1 MKLYPECRQCILQ
14 QAQRSPQRFTDDPAL
29 RAKILADAQQ
39 LVSDFPADGMPPELG
54 GQFHR
59 MMSRHLG
66 LSDPYVR
73 EKERANNAML
83 RLLPALRD
91 RVLSSED
98 PIATA
103 TRFCIAANMIDFG
116 APGGLRDTAPLQGLL
131 EDSLNATV
139 RGFQSDPVSA
149 FAAQCAQAQRILYIC
164 DNAGEIVADR
174 LLVEQLPRGR
184 VTVAVR
190 SAPVLNDALL
200 ADAQLVGM
208 PEVATVMTTGC
219 AEPGVPLHRASD
231 AFLRVFHA
239 ADLIIAKGQGN
250 FETLDEAAA
259 PIWFLLCVKCD
270 VVAARL
276 SCNIGDMVLAHAS
289 QLPPG

>member
-29 RAKILADAQQ
+29 RAKIFTEAQQ
-39 LVSDFPADGMPPELG
+39 LVSDFSPDGMPPELG

-59 MMSRHLG
+59 MMSQHLG
-66 LSDPYVR
+66 KSDPYAR
-73 EKERANNAML
+73 EKEQANTAML

-91 RVLSSED
+91 RVVQSEN

-103 TRFCIAANMIDFG
+103 TRLCIAANMIDFG

-131 EDSLNATV
+131 EDSLNAPV
-139 RGFQSDPVSA
+139 RGFQGEPPSVFS
-149 FAAQCAQAQRILYIC
+149 AQCAQAQRILYIC

-174 LLVEQLPRGR
+174 LLVEQLPRGC

-200 ADAQLVGM
+200 ADAQVAGM

-219 AEPGVPLHRASD
+219 ADPGVPLHRASE
-231 AFLRVFHA
+231 AFLHAFHA

-250 FETLDEAAA
+250 FETLDDVAA
-259 PIWFLLCVKCD
+259 PLWFLLCVKCD
-270 VVAARL
+270 VVAERL
-276 SCNIGDMVLAHAS
+276 SCSIGDMVLVHAS
-289 QLPPG
+289 QLPPE

>member
-1 MKLYPECRQCILQ
+1 MLQ

-29 RAKILADAQQ
+29 SAKIFTEAQE
-39 LVSDFPADGMPPELG
+39 LIRNFSADGMPPELG
-54 GQFHR
+54 GEFHR
-59 MMSRHLG
+59 MMSQHLG
-66 LSDPYVR
+66 LSDPYAR
-73 EKERANNAML
+73 EKEQANTAML
-83 RLLPALRD
+83 QMFPALRD
-91 RVLSSED
+91 RVIQSKD

-103 TRFCIAANMIDFG
+103 TRLCIAANMIDFG
-116 APGGLRDTAPLQGLL
+116 APGGLKDTAPLQGLL

-139 RGFQSDPVSA
+139 RGFQSDPLSV

-208 PEVATVMTTGC
+208 PEVSTVITTGC
-219 AEPGVPLHRASD
+219 ADPGVPLYRASD
-231 AFLRVFHA
+231 AFLHAFHA

-250 FETLDEAAA
+250 FETLDDVAA

-270 VVAARL
+270 VVAGRL
-276 SCNIGDMVLAHAS
+276 SCNIGDMVLVHAS
-289 QLPPG
+289 QLPPE